1 MITPAQSKMARAAI
15 GWGVRDLAR
24 QAEVGVSTV
33 TRFESGEHVPTK
45 ANLAAIRRA
54 LEEAGVEFIDRGVR
68 LRDNAPAS
76 PKAE

>member
-1 MITPAQSKMARAAI
+1 MARAAI

-33 TRFESGEHVPTK
+33 TRFESGEHVPTR

-68 LRDNAPAS
+68 LRDAPDAS